1 MTDIP
6 PLFAAYT
13 LSDRSWTGTFWW
25 GRISDSALNDAYL
38 EAARRLRSGGR
49 SAEDLERV
57 LLPVLFL
64 YRQAIELQLKRAIDE
79 AAALRRKQGDDAKEL
94 KYDAVQKQMKEK
106 LGHKLSK
113 LLAALQRHLVELG
126 EEPLPKPSRLM
137 IELLNETDFG
147 GTSFRYPGTLKPTH
161 VSIDL
166 ERLAS
171 DIESLYGFLD
181 GLIGY
186 LMNRAELEV
195 EG

>member
-13 LSDRSWTGTFWW
+13 LSDRPWTGTFWW
-25 GRISDSALNDAYL
+25 GRISDSTLNDAYL
-38 EAARRLRSGGR
+38 EAARRLRSSGR

-79 AAALRRKQGDDAKEL
+79 AAALRRKQGDDAEEL

-113 LLAALQRHLVELG
+113 LMAALQAHLVELG

-147 GTSFRYPGTLKPTH
+147 GTSFRYPGTLRPTH

-171 DIESLYGFLD
+171 DIESLYGALE

>member
-13 LSDRSWTGTFWW
+13 LSDRPWTGTFWW
-25 GRISDSALNDAYL
+25 GTISDDVLQDAYL

-49 SAEDLERV
+49 TGEGPERV
-57 LLPVLFL
+57 LLPVLFM
-64 YRQAIELQLKRAIDE
+64 YRQAIELQMKRAIVE
-79 AAALRRKQGDDAKEL
+79 AAALRRNQGDAADGL
-94 KYDAVQKQMKEK
+94 KHDAVQTQLKEK

-113 LLAALQRHLVELG
+113 LMTALHSHLAELG
-126 EEPLPKPSRLM
+126 EEPLPKPSQLM
-137 IELLNETDFG
+137 IQLLNETDFG

-161 VSIDL
+161 VSIDF
-166 ERLAS
+166 ERLAT
-171 DIESLYGFLD
+171 DLESLYGVLE

-186 LMNRAELEV
+186 LMSRADLEV

>member
-13 LSDRSWTGTFWW
+13 LSDRSWNGTFWW

-171 DIESLYGFLD
+171 DIESLYGVLD